1 MRTAKE
7 RRQWWSVGRSD
18 FLIARVVTI
27 AVVVLGP
34 LFALWGRLS
43 DWVAGRPL
51 TWISWEDRGPEF
63 AGSSTDAGVR
73 AHHSGELVW
82 EQTGAGVGRWFVSLL
97 PDLVTGAVIAVS
109 ALLVLRLI
117 KRIESGE
124 PFDTSSVWYVRVLG
138 LMTFC
143 YGMFMPLL
151 VLIIGVVL
159 TFGVQDEPAYGFQ
172 FDGSDFLPIA
182 VGLVLLVV
190 AEVWRRGKEI
200 ADDVEGLV

>member
-1 MRTAKE
+1 MPAK
-7 RRQWWSVGRSD
+7 VGRKPLWRVGRAD
-18 FLIARVVTI
+18 FLAARVVTV

-34 LFALWGRLS
+34 VLALWGRLS
-43 DWVAGRPL
+43 DWVEGRPL
-51 TWISWEDRGPEF
+51 TWTSWADQGPEY
-63 AGSSTDAGVR
+63 AGATPVGGVTVQ
-73 AHHSGELVW
+73 HSGELVW
-82 EQTGAGVGRWFVSLL
+82 EQAGAGVGRWLVSLL

-117 KRIESGE
+117 RQIESGV

-143 YGMFMPLL
+143 YGIFMPLL
-151 VLIIGVVL
+151 VLVVGVVL

-190 AEVWRRGKEI
+190 AEVWRRGSQI
-200 ADDVEGLV
+200 ADDLEGLV